1 VEQVSRPVLIALLAT
16 VALVGAWFTVLRPKE
31 ETGGAAPPVATAP
44 GQAGLERS
52 IDKANGAVA
61 VSKASAD
68 KAEQAAADASSETSA
83 PVTPA
88 KAKATAVAKA
98 KPAVAPAKPKPAL
111 PKLEDGDRSGP
122 ILQDLADGKVVVAL
136 FFNPH
141 GADDNAALRAVRA
154 ANRRHGNVV
163 VHSIPVQDV
172 GDYNALTTGVQVLQ
186 APTVL
191 VIGPDHKARTITG
204 YTEVKEIDQTVSDVG
219 GFAKRKSAKR

>member
-111 PKLEDGDRSGP
+111 PALEKGDRSGP
-122 ILQDLADGKVVVAL
+122 ILRNLADGKVVVAL

-154 ANRRHGNVV
+154 ANRRHGKVI

>member
-172 GDYNALTTGVQVLQ
+172 GEYNALTTGVQVLQ